1 MNYIETIEGNE
12 LIAEFMGV
20 DTKFSDELYKDSRSV
35 LRYLIDNKSK
45 YDGLLFHSSWDWLMP
60 VVEKIEHINAKSI
73 SSVVVVINGNT
84 CLMFPY
90 FNTLKTNSEFKVN
103 EVDNTKILAVYKAV
117 IKFITWYNSQS
128 E

>member
-60 VVEKIEHINAKSI
+60 VVEKIEL
-73 SSVVVVINGNT
+73 V
-84 CLMFPY
+84 
-90 FNTLKTNSEFKVN
+90 
-103 EVDNTKILAVYKAV
+103 
-117 IKFITWYNSQS
+117 SQA
-128 E
+128 